1 MHPLYL
7 CFCELLFSSGSVLDV
22 GQTLTNIPLA
32 NTLRKIAKNPDDVYT
47 GVLAENIIKDIK
59 DAGGIMTLDD
69 LTNYKVKNAK
79 VLTDE
84 IGDLTLYTT
93 TAPSA
98 GPIVTHILNILK
110 GKVSY

>member
-1 MHPLYL
+1 M
-7 CFCELLFSSGSVLDV
+7 CFRKLLFSSGSVLDLA
-22 GQTLTNIPLA
+22 QTLTNKPLA
-32 NTLRKIAKNPDDVYT
+32 NTLRKIATNPDDFYT
-47 GVLAENIIKDIK
+47 GALAENIIKDIQ

-69 LTNYKVKNAK
+69 LANYKVKNAK
-79 VLTDE
+79 VITDD

-110 GKVSY
+110 GKI